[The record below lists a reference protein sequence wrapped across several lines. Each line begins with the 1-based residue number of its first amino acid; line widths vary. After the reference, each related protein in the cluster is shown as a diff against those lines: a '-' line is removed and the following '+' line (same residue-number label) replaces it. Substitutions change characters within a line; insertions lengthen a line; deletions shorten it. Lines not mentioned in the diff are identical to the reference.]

1 MAHLSPFTVKNSY
14 TGPDFVISDLRRFAR
29 AIALLGLP
37 GLGSACATLGP
48 SEASLPLGSV
58 QIAAPPVYAEWAQ
71 RTRSCSGMERS
82 LSTVQFYVVPGVQT
96 FPTKDGAKV
105 GLWSREG
112 KTDRIVI
119 AGNYENH
126 EMVVRHEMLHA
137 LLQREGHPADYFV
150 NRCHL
155 TWETWSANGGN

>member
-1 MAHLSPFTVKNSY
+1 MAERRRVPLMVLLS
-14 TGPDFVISDLRRFAR
+14 
-29 AIALLGLP
+29 GLS
-37 GLGSACATLGP
+37 GLGSACATLAP
-48 SEASLPLGSV
+48 SESLLPPGAV
-58 QIAAPPVYAEWAQ
+58 QISPPAVYQEWAQ
-71 RTRSCSGMERS
+71 RTRSCSGLDGN

-96 FPTKDGAKV
+96 FSTDDGAKV

-112 KTDRIVI
+112 KANRIVI

-150 NRCHL
+150 TRCHL
-155 TWETWSANGGN
+155 TWETWASGGAQ

>member
-1 MAHLSPFTVKNSY
+1 MSTF
-14 TGPDFVISDLRRFAR
+14 RRLATLTS
-29 AIALLGLP
+29 LLGLP

-48 SEASLPLGSV
+48 SEGTLPLGAV
-58 QIAAPPVYAEWAQ
+58 QIAPPAAYQEWAQ
-71 RTRSCSGMERS
+71 RTRSCSGLS
-82 LSTVQFYVVPGVQT
+82 GDLSTVQFYVIPGVQT
-96 FPTKDGAKV
+96 FSTNDGAKV

-137 LLQREGHPADYFV
+137 LLQREGHPQDYFI

-155 TWETWSANGGN
+155 TWESWNSAAAD